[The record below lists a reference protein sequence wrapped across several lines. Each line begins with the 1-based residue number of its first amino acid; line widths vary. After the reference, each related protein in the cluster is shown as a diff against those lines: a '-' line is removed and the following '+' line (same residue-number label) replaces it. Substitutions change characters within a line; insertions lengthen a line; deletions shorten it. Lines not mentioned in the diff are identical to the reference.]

1 MYDTY
6 CGVTTLS
13 MLVAWGWNHSFG
25 YWLLLP
31 KCKNTEKFIIYTP
44 LVNSIEQ
51 YVQVLYLMSVVMMC
65 VCVVMMLCCC
75 DDLFSICLF

>member
-31 KCKNTEKFIIYTP
+31 KCKNTENLLYTP

-51 YVQVLYLMSVVMMC
+51 YVQVIYLMSVVMMC
-65 VCVVMMLCCC
+65 VCC
-75 DDLFSICLF
+75 DDVVLL